1 MELTALKLRREI
13 ILLKMMLEEIEGE
26 QARFIPDEGL
36 PIHIAKDY
44 LPENYQIGELYE
56 VTIAGEQVVA
66 IAPLKEE
73 TQKRLAKMKQK
84 RANLLN
90 KKNKKD

>member
-1 MELTALKLRREI
+1 
-13 ILLKMMLEEIEGE
+13 MMLEEIEGE

-36 PIHIAKDY
+36 PIHVAKNY
-44 LPENYQIGELYE
+44 LPENYQIGEIYE
-56 VTIAGEQVVA
+56 VTIEGERVLD
-66 IAPLKEE
+66 ILPLKEE

-90 KKNKKD
+90 KKINKGY

>member
-1 MELTALKLRREI
+1 
-13 ILLKMMLEEIEGE
+13 MMLEEIEGE

-36 PIHIAKDY
+36 PIHVAKNY
-44 LPENYQIGELYE
+44 LPENYQIGEIYE
-56 VTIAGEQVVA
+56 VTIEGERVLD
-66 IAPLKEE
+66 ILPLKEE

-90 KKNKKD
+90 KKNK